1 MARDSLIPEEDDLET
16 AAPAAPEDASPT
28 PEEEEEEEEEDNS
41 FQHFNSF
48 TRSLKRDAE
57 VIPPEAESF
66 KRSLRSGASLLA
78 ENDSADDVASYLEP

>member
-1 MARDSLIPEEDDLET
+1 MARDSLIPEEDDLES
-16 AAPAAPEDASPT
+16 AAPAAPEDDSPT
-28 PEEEEEEEEEDNS
+28 PEEEEEEEDNS